1 MAVKKKSDVKT
12 PDQEAGD
19 MPDMNDLITLQEAA
33 KIRGRTLSAITELVR
48 RGRLRAYEKFGRKL
62 LSRREVKTLEDKR
75 GWPKGKPR
83 KEEQEEGS
91 KK

>member
-1 MAVKKKSDVKT
+1 MAAKKKSDVKT
-12 PDQEAGD
+12 PDKEAGD

-62 LSRREVKTLEDKR
+62 LSRKEVEAFEDSR

-83 KEEQEEGS
+83 KDE
-91 KK
+91 